1 MMKDLLKKKMQ
12 HVINLHVHVGKNLQE
27 DDESKKTSDMAPMVE
42 DKGDYNSKPS
52 HPMEEMVQSHAQP
65 VMSPSDHEDDDRIS
79 VLENIGADA
88 SHKNPKSLRG
98 KAMYAAGQE
107 MNRLKA
113 KKKKS

>member
-1 MMKDLLKKKMQ
+1 MQ

-27 DDESKKTSDMAPMVE
+27 DDESKKTSDMAPDVE
-42 DKGDYNSKPS
+42 DKGGDYNSQAS
-52 HPMEEMVQSHAQP
+52 HPMQEMVQSAAQP
-65 VMSPSDHEDDDRIS
+65 VMSPSDHENDDRIS
-79 VLENIGADA
+79 ILENIGADA